1 LEGANA
7 SDNNMDK
14 DGGQVIHEEH
24 MIKDHEQRKANYP
37 LNYPGDCLLHMMI
50 ILWLDINM
58 NH

>member
-7 SDNNMDK
+7 SNSNVDK
-14 DGGQVIHEEH
+14 DGNQIIHEEH
-24 MIKDHEQRKANYP
+24 MIRDHEQNEGKLPSKLSRRLP
-37 LNYPGDCLLHMMI
+37 TTQMI

>member
-1 LEGANA
+1 
-7 SDNNMDK
+7 MDK
-14 DGGQVIHEEH
+14 DGGQIIHEEH

-37 LNYPGDCLLHMMI
+37 LNYPGDYLLHMMI